1 MLFSELGLRSE
12 LLHALDTAG
21 YTTPTPVQAQ
31 AIPAILTGGDVL
43 AAAQT
48 GTGKTAGFTLPLLHL
63 LMPQSG
69 KSPASLNHN
78 TKNNRRIARRPVRCL
93 ILTPT
98 RELAM
103 QVEAS
108 VQTYGKFLPLV
119 STVVFGG
126 VGIGSQ
132 MKALARGTDILVAT
146 PGRLL
151 DHVGQGTVDLSQV
164 EILVLDEADRML
176 DMGFV
181 RDIRRI
187 VPLIPEQ
194 RQTLMFSATFSK
206 EIKELASAF
215 LHEPTLVEIA
225 RETLET
231 ELVEHVVYGVS
242 TEQKRDLLLKL
253 LATDVTGQ
261 ALLFTRTKHMAD
273 RLDKVLHQHGI
284 PSATIHGNRSQVQR
298 TRALAD
304 FKGGAIRVLV
314 ATDIAA
320 RGLDIH
326 NLPYVV
332 NYEIPNVPEDYVHR
346 IGRTGRAG
354 KTGQA
359 ISLVSRDEY
368 KFLRDIEKLINKP
381 IERRAVEGIESPL
394 PDPNSNVNI
403 PSGVNV
409 GGRGGNGGGGQRGG
423 NGGGPRRFGRPSGG
437 GGQRSSSR
445 PARTG

>member
-1 MLFSELGLRSE
+1 MLFSELGLRAE

-21 YTTPTPVQAQ
+21 YTVPTPVQEQ
-31 AIPAILTGGDVL
+31 AIPAILAGGDVL

-63 LMPQSG
+63 LMPQTG
-69 KSPASLNHN
+69 KSAATLQHN
-78 TKNNRRIARRPVRCL
+78 SRNNRRTSRHPVRCL

-187 VPLIPEQ
+187 VPLIPEK

-206 EIKELASAF
+206 EIKELAGAF
-215 LHEPTLVEIA
+215 LHEPTLIEIA
-225 RETLET
+225 RENLEC
-231 ELVEHVVYGVS
+231 ELVEHSVYGVT
-242 TEQKRDLLLKL
+242 TEQKRELLLHL
-253 LATDVTGQ
+253 LHNVAQGQ

-304 FKGGAIRVLV
+304 FKAGAVRVLV

-326 NLPYVV
+326 NLPFVV

-354 KTGQA
+354 KTGEA
-359 ISLVSRDEY
+359 ISLVSRDELKY
-368 KFLRDIEKLINKP
+368 LRDIEKLINKP
-381 IERRAVEGIESPL
+381 IERRTVDGYLSPL
-394 PDPNSNVNI
+394 PEPGATGSASYAGAS
-403 PSGVNV
+403 SGGNAQ
-409 GGRGGNGGGGQRGG
+409 GGRPN
-423 NGGGPRRFGRPSGG
+423 NGPRRVGRPSTARPGG
-437 GGQRSSSR
+437 YRFGRS
-445 PARTG
+445 

>member
-1 MLFSELGLRSE
+1 MLFSELGLRAE

-21 YTTPTPVQAQ
+21 YKIPTPVQEQ

-48 GTGKTAGFTLPLLHL
+48 GTGKTAGFTLPLLHN
-63 LMPQSG
+63 LMG
-69 KSPASLNHN
+69 EAKSAAHLPHN
-78 TKNNRRIARRPVRCL
+78 SKNNRRTSRRPVRAL

-126 VGIGSQ
+126 VGIGNQ

-164 EILVLDEADRML
+164 EVLILDEADRML

-187 VPLIPEQ
+187 VPLLPTD

-206 EIKELASAF
+206 EIKALAGDF
-215 LHEPTLVEIA
+215 LREPTLIEIE
-225 RETLET
+225 REKLEAP
-231 ELVEHVVYGVS
+231 LVEHTVYGVT
-242 TEQKRDLLLKL
+242 TEQKRDVLLKL
-253 LATDVTGQ
+253 LTTETTGQ
-261 ALLFTRTKHMAD
+261 TLVFTRTKHMAD
-273 RLDKVLHQHGI
+273 RIDKVLHQHGI
-284 PSATIHGNRSQVQR
+284 LSATIHGNRSQVQR
-298 TRALAD
+298 TRALD
-304 FKGGAIRVLV
+304 TFKTGAIRVLV

-326 NLPYVV
+326 NLPFVV

-354 KTGQA
+354 KSGEA

-368 KFLRDIEKLINKP
+368 KFLRDIEKLIGKT
-381 IERRAVEGIESPL
+381 IDRRTLDGIESPL
-394 PDPNSNVNI
+394 PE
-403 PSGVNV
+403 V
-409 GGRGGNGGGGQRGG
+409 GAAVPAGIGGNARGGN
-423 NGGGPRRFGRPSGG
+423 
-437 GGQRSSSR
+437 
-445 PARTG
+445 

>member
-12 LLHALDTAG
+12 LLHALDSAG

-31 AIPAILTGGDVL
+31 AIPAILAGGDVL

-48 GTGKTAGFTLPLLHL
+48 GTGKTAGFTLPILHL
-63 LMPQSG
+63 LMPQAG

-78 TKNNRRIARRPVRCL
+78 TKSNRRIARRPVRCL

-206 EIKELASAF
+206 EIKELAGAF
-215 LHEPTLVEIA
+215 LQEPTLVEIE
-225 RETLET
+225 REKLET
-231 ELVEHVVYGVS
+231 ELVEHIVYGVT

-326 NLPYVV
+326 NLPFVV

-354 KTGQA
+354 KTGEA

-381 IERRAVEGIESPL
+381 IERRAVEGYESPL

-409 GGRGGNGGGGQRGG
+409 
-423 NGGGPRRFGRPSGG
+423 
-437 GGQRSSSR
+437 
-445 PARTG
+445 